1 MNAQS
6 VPANQTGGGSQADS
20 GNSALSGIWRR
31 CNITNL
37 AVDRNAE
44 LLIMVNAVTAV
55 VYLAIGGIGAL
66 LIALTRWEAVHLLS
80 ADWYYRITGAHGT
93 AMLIFWILFFEVA
106 GLIFGCTVILNRS
119 LYWPRVMW
127 AAYGIM
133 LVGSIALLATLL
145 SGEATVMFTAYPPL
159 QATSWFYLSF
169 ILFAVGTLLAVIVFI
184 VNIANARYR
193 EHVGPLPLFTF
204 AMLAAAILAIWTL
217 LSGAA
222 ALIPTWLWSLGL
234 VSHVDAGVYRLLF
247 WGFGHGAQQVNLVAM
262 VGIWYVL
269 AALTVG
275 ARPVNEGVSRFAF
288 LLIIMFIHMGAI
300 HHIMVDPGFSFF
312 TFSANASYFVY
323 AATLGSM
330 IHALSIPAAVELAQ
344 RRKGFGS
351 GLFTW
356 LKRAPWKE
364 PGFSSLVLSFWLFGV
379 MGGISGVIMGT
390 VQTNMIQHNTLIV
403 PAHFHMTVVAG
414 TTLAFM
420 GLAYY
425 LIPLIFRRDNMF
437 PTMAKLQPY
446 VFAGGMTIW
455 GLGMG
460 VAGHFGLSRRHWDS
474 TFGGSPLGNNVF
486 QIPEIDWSLF
496 FLGIGGMIAVV
507 GGAMFI
513 INAVATVFLG
523 KKTSTPYLP
532 GIDPEALTPA
542 DERTREAGGDQH
554 RGFEFPG
561 TLILVFGFLALFML
575 LYATSWLELSRVPWT
590 IR

>member
-1 MNAQS
+1 MTAQAATNES
-6 VPANQTGGGSQADS
+6 LLGG
-20 GNSALSGIWRR
+20 LMRR

-44 LLIMVNAVTAV
+44 RLIMFNAVVAV
-55 VYLAIGGIGAL
+55 VFLAIGGIGAL
-66 LIALTRWEAVHLLS
+66 LIALTRWESVHLLP
-80 ADWYYRITGAHGT
+80 ADWYYRITGAHGA

-106 GLIFGCTVILNRS
+106 GLIFGVSVILNRR
-119 LYWPRVMW
+119 LLMPKVWW
-127 AAYGIM
+127 AAFGLM
-133 LVGSIALLATLL
+133 LASALALLVTML
-145 SGEATVMFTAYPPL
+145 SGQATIMFTAYPPL
-159 QATSWFYLSF
+159 QATSWFYLFF
-169 ILFAVGTLLAVIVFI
+169 ITFAVGALIASIAFI
-184 VNIANARYR
+184 IELANARFR
-193 EHVGPLPLFTF
+193 GEVGPLPLFTF

-217 LSGAA
+217 VSGAA
-222 ALIPTWLWSLGL
+222 ALIPTYLWSLGL
-234 VSHVDAGVYRLLF
+234 ISHVDPGVYRLLF

-262 VGIWYVL
+262 VGVWYVL

-275 ARPVNEGVSRFAF
+275 ARPVNEGVSRLAF
-288 LLIIMFIHMGAI
+288 ILIIMFIHMGAI

-312 TFSANASYFVY
+312 TFSVNASYFVY

-330 IHALSIPAAVELAQ
+330 IHALSIPAGVELAQ

-356 LKRAPWKE
+356 LKKAPWKE

-420 GLAYY
+420 GLSYY
-425 LIPLIFRRDNMF
+425 LVPLIFRRNNMF
-437 PTMAKLQPY
+437 PTMAKIQPY

-455 GLGMG
+455 GLGTG
-460 VAGHFGLSRRHWDS
+460 FAGHFGASRRHWD
-474 TFGGSPLGNNVF
+474 TNFGGIPLGTDVY
-486 QIPEIDWSLF
+486 QIPEIEWSLL
-496 FLGIGGMIAVV
+496 FLGLGGLIAVT

-513 INAVATVFLG
+513 VNAVATVFLG
-523 KKTSTPYLP
+523 KKTDTPHLP

-542 DERTREAGGDQH
+542 DENARAAAAAGKAHEH
-554 RGFEFPG
+554 RGFEIPG
-561 TLILVFGFLALFML
+561 TLILVFAFLALFMI
-575 LYATSWLELSRVPWT
+575 LYATSWFELSRVPWT
-590 IR
+590 IQ

>member
-1 MNAQS
+1 MTAQAA
-6 VPANQTGGGSQADS
+6 PQETALTG
-20 GNSALSGIWRR
+20 LWRR
-31 CNITNL
+31 CNVTNF

-44 LLIMVNAVTAV
+44 RLIMVNAVTAV
-55 VYLAIGGIGAL
+55 VYLALGGIGAL
-66 LIALTRWEAVHLLS
+66 LIALTRWETVHLLS
-80 ADWYYRITGAHGT
+80 FDWYYRITGAHGA

-106 GLIFGCTVILNRS
+106 GLIFASTVILNRA

-127 AAYGIM
+127 SAFGMM
-133 LVGSIALLATLL
+133 LVGSIGVLITML

-159 QATSWFYLSF
+159 QATSWFYLSM
-169 ILFAVGTLLAVIVFI
+169 IVFAVGALVAVIVFF
-184 VNIANARYR
+184 VNLVNARYR
-193 EHVGPLPLFTF
+193 EQVGPLPLFTF
-204 AMLAAAILAIWTL
+204 AMLAAAVLALWTIV
-217 LSGAA
+217 SGAA
-222 ALIPTWLWSLGL
+222 ALIPTYLWSIGL
-234 VSHVDAGVYRLLF
+234 IGHVDAGVYRLLF

-300 HHIMVDPGFSFF
+300 HHILVDPGFSQL
-312 TFSANASYFVY
+312 TRAMNTSYFIY
-323 AATLGSM
+323 GATLGSM

-344 RRKGFGS
+344 RRKGFAS
-351 GLFTW
+351 GIFTW
-356 LKRAPWKE
+356 LRKAPWKE

-420 GLAYY
+420 GLSYY

-437 PTMAKLQPY
+437 PTMAKLQPW
-446 VFAGGMTIW
+446 VFAGGMTMW
-455 GLGMG
+455 GLGTG
-460 VAGHFGLSRRHWDS
+460 FAGHFGVARRHWD
-474 TFGGSPLGNNVF
+474 TAFGGMPLGSDVF
-486 QIPEIDWSLF
+486 QNANVDWSLF
-496 FLGIGGMIAVV
+496 FLGIGGIIAVT
-507 GGAMFI
+507 GGTMFI

-523 KKTSTPYLP
+523 KKTDTPHLP
-532 GIDPEALTPA
+532 GIDPEALASA
-542 DERTREAGGDQH
+542 DEDAREAEREGVLPPQ

-561 TLILVFGFLALFML
+561 TLVLVFAFLALFMI
-575 LYATSWLELSRVPWT
+575 LYATSWFELSRVPWT
-590 IR
+590 IQ